1 LKKKEEIMKKV
12 VRDFIL
18 LMDFFSTD
26 EELKEAGPQYVSEVH
41 VSDDDDE
48 EDEMDIDVLASGNCG
63 C

>member
-1 LKKKEEIMKKV
+1 MKKAV
-12 VRDFIL
+12 KDYILRDFIL

>member
-1 LKKKEEIMKKV
+1 MKKV